1 MQNMMDYLEWRGDL
15 TFEQDGF
22 NEVDNLIMSSL
33 AYLEF
38 DGIVPSEANPNG
50 VSLSAIEKQNSA
62 RIDTFVLLDHNPF
75 FKRLPELFHKAARS
89 QRYHGVKLSG
99 YVNEINQKQSEQFS
113 AVVFSMSSDLHFVA
127 FRGTDD
133 TIIGWKEDFQMSFM
147 DEVPAQKQ
155 AGMYL
160 NRVCSQLAGKFYV
173 GGHSKGGNLAVY
185 AAAHADKIAGDRI
198 IAIYNN
204 DGPGFQ
210 TNFIQ
215 SEGYQN
221 ILYKINTL
229 LPKSSIVGMLLEHS
243 GEYSVIARAR

>member
-38 DGIVPSEANPNG
+38 DGIVSSEVNLNA
-50 VSLSAIEKQNSA
+50 VSLSDIEKQNSS
-62 RIDTFVLLDHNPF
+62 RIDAFVQLSHNPF
-75 FKRLPELFHKAARS
+75 FKRLPELFHKAAQS
-89 QRYHGVKLSG
+89 QRYRDVKLSG

-113 AVVFSMSSDLHFVA
+113 AVVFSINSGLHFIA

-133 TIIGWKEDFQMSFM
+133 TIVGWKEDFQMSFR
-147 DEVPAQKQ
+147 DVVPAQKQ
-155 AGMYL
+155 AVAYL
-160 NRVCSQLAGKFYV
+160 NRVCPQLEGKLYA

-185 AAAHADKIAGDRI
+185 AAAYADRETSDRL
-198 IAIYNN
+198 IAIYND

-210 TNFIQ
+210 SKVIQ
-215 SEGYQN
+215 STGYRR
-221 ILYKINTL
+221 ILGRICTL
-229 LPKSSIVGMLLEHS
+229 LP
-243 GEYSVIARAR
+243 R